1 MTLGGDGAAL
11 KADQVRPADWVA
23 AFLVRQIRDGFIP
36 HGMLAVHRGLLPDVF
51 PRIAIIPRQAAVH
64 GAGSR
69 RDCARALDRRVSTV
83 TNRIRIAGEGAA
95 MADTRVGR

>member
-36 HGMLAVHRGLLPDVF
+36 HRMPAIHCGLLPAAVRF
-51 PRIAIIPRQAAVH
+51 PRAAIIPR
-64 GAGSR
+64 
-69 RDCARALDRRVSTV
+69 
-83 TNRIRIAGEGAA
+83 
-95 MADTRVGR
+95 

>member
-36 HGMLAVHRGLLPDVF
+36 HRMLAVHCGLPLLPSVF
-51 PRIAIIPRQAAVH
+51 PRTAIIPR
-64 GAGSR
+64 
-69 RDCARALDRRVSTV
+69 
-83 TNRIRIAGEGAA
+83 
-95 MADTRVGR
+95 